1 MRNGMQWI
9 LNKLKSSFFLRV
21 SLVYA
26 LSAWIILQVVN
37 LTVSYF
43 ELPAKF
49 ASVIAEV
56 AVINFF
62 IVILLSWVIGK
73 VSVPDRRLLIVAFVW
88 TFGPLY
94 LTFNILLFVAG
105 IFLGYPSETGES
117 PTLSMLLSH
126 IAAVGLSGVIGFMWA
141 QISIPFAR
149 AWLLRKAEYPNSISK
164 LFQFGN
170 RRATPEEARE
180 AEAHISPKLY
190 YTFLAMILAVI
201 FLLVETFLSE
211 FLDDTFGSVDYIGAS
226 FIAICIAITV
236 YPIHKRASRY
246 VSFSL
251 ESDANWVA
259 TDFKSAVL
267 EVTRAFVFI
276 LKDAVRTWYI
286 TIPLGIIVLIIVV
299 LIIDHASDLLLF

>member
-1 MRNGMQWI
+1 MQWI

-49 ASVIAEV
+49 ASVTAEV

-62 IVILLSWVIGK
+62 IVIVLSWVIGK

-94 LTFNILLFVAG
+94 LALNIGLFAAG
-105 IFLGYPSETGES
+105 IFLGYPSETGEP
-117 PTLSMLLSH
+117 PTLSMILSH
-126 IAAVGLSGVIGFMWA
+126 FAAVGLSGVIGSMWM
-141 QISIPFAR
+141 QISSPFAR
-149 AWLLRKAEYPNSISK
+149 AWLRGKAEDREAVDKVVRK
-164 LFQFGN
+164 LHW
-170 RRATPEEARE
+170 PLKPDEIHE

-226 FIAICIAITV
+226 FITICIAITV